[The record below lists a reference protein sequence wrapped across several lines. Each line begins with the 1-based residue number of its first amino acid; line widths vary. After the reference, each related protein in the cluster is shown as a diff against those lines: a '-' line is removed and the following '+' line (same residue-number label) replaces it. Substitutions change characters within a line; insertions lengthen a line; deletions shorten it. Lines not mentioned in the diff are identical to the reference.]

1 MLTGVIG
8 ASLWSED
15 SAKLAH
21 FYREVLGL
29 PELCLVRDPDADG
42 NGMGYYNFG
51 DEDRPWLG
59 IGNHSEIRGRAADP
73 YRHLVALRTTDVH
86 ADVQRLK
93 AKGVEFIEE
102 PQDQGG
108 GFWIATLKDPDGN
121 LIQLYEGPVKNPWS
135 S

>member
-1 MLTGVIG
+1 MITGVVG

-15 SAKLAH
+15 STKLAT
-21 FYREVLGL
+21 FYRDVVGL
-29 PELCLVRDPDADG
+29 PELHLAAERGEGAQ
-42 NGMGYYNFG
+42 GYYNFG
-51 DEDRPWLG
+51 AADGPWLG
-59 IGNHSEIRGRAADP
+59 IGNHSEITGRAADS
-73 YRHLVALRTTDVH
+73 YRHLVALKTTDVH

-121 LIQLYEGPVKNPWS
+121 LIQLYEGPVNNPWQA
-135 S
+135 